1 MEKIINVRFPVK
13 VKDKYLYCFRI
24 ETTGDILHGYD
35 VERQYTF
42 SGNVDRIALVISPYD
57 DYVLIITTKFNVRYT
72 VWKSIEEAK
81 HALNNENIV
90 TNVLIINGQNEYII
104 SKEDDDIEYYET
116 SLVRLKQFEETNN
129 LIEANFNTA
138 IKGRKTHL
146 FVFKLTD
153 DIFYSEN
160 IDANYEFNKDFDK
173 IALVKTGLYPKVL
186 LITQQF
192 KLMLTNWDTI
202 DQANKYIGYHDLVA
216 YYVHVHGKPYALV
229 ADADEDIDD
238 VRLPIPS
245 ISLIELNEDECPVH
259 KFIIETGTQYFRKI
273 QNLNYTSFADI
284 QNLSVKYIRK
294 LDVDELDSLFEQL
307 DHGEHILTSVEQLY
321 AYMYCYGK
329 MHEAKMT
336 QALNQIPSSFFMTND
351 EIEVIDYACGQAIAT
366 LCLID
371 YLSGEEY
378 DTCIKK
384 TILIEPSEKALA
396 RASLHC
402 KKVNPDSDILTI
414 NKAFD
419 DLVATDIPKTRL
431 TRIHLLSNI
440 LDIDNYDITHLS
452 NVLEKSSK
460 KGDLFICVD
469 PWYHDRERDGRQRH
483 LKYLLNGKEIYNEVF
498 NKYQLAQDK
507 SWTAII
513 TLFKKL

>member
-24 ETTGDILHGYD
+24 ETTGDILYGYD

-90 TNVLIINGQNEYII
+90 TNVLKINGKNEYII

-116 SLVRLKQFEETNN
+116 SLVKLQQTEETNN
-129 LIEANFNTA
+129 LIEAYFNTA

-146 FVFKLTD
+146 FVFKLTN

-173 IALVKTGLYPKVL
+173 IALIKTELYPKVL

-192 KLMLTNWDTI
+192 KLMLTNWYTI

-245 ISLIELNEDECPVH
+245 ICHVELNEKERPVNN
-259 KFIIETGTQYFRKI
+259 FILETGTQYCRKI
-273 QNLNYTSFADI
+273 HDLNYTSFADI
-284 QNLSVKYIRK
+284 HNLSVKYIRNLSDDK
-294 LDVDELDSLFEQL
+294 LDSLFEQL
-307 DHGEHILTSVEQLY
+307 DHGAHILTSVGQLY

-366 LCLID
+366 LCLTVF
-371 YLSGEEY
+371 LAEEEY
-378 DTCIKK
+378 DTCIKR
-384 TILIEPSEKALA
+384 TILIEPSKRALA

-402 KKVNPDSDILTI
+402 QKVNPNNDIITI
-414 NKAFD
+414 NKTFD
-419 DLVATDIPKTRL
+419 DLAATDIPKTKL

-440 LDIDNYDITHLS
+440 LDINNYDITHFAG
-452 NVLEKSSK
+452 VIEKSSK
-460 KGDLFICVD
+460 KGDLFICVG
-469 PWYHDRERDGRQRH
+469 PWYHDKERDGRQRH
-483 LKYLLNGKEIYNEVF
+483 LKNLLNGREIYNEVF
-498 NKYQLAQDK
+498 NRYQLAQDK

-513 TLFKKL
+513 TIFKT